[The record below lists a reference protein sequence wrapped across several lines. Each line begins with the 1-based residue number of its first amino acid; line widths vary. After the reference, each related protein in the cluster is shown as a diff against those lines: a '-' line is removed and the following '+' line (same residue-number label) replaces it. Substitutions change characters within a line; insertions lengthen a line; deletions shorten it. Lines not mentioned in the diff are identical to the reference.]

1 MGNDAI
7 KNAILKYLKEEKSL
21 EVGDVSHLKEEVDKV
36 KNFRNNLDDL
46 LLKTKINIINSSTHL
61 LIDKI
66 YKDEKEGVLKILENT
81 KDRIV
86 FYDFLDSLNDLLI
99 TYENYHKNYHE
110 ESPELL
116 GLKETFAL
124 NDHQLN
130 DLITEINLD
139 NK

>member
-99 TYENYHKNYHE
+99 TYENTY
-110 ESPELL
+110 SPKKSNTKVFFEKFELFRR
-116 GLKETFAL
+116 TF
-124 NDHQLN
+124 
-130 DLITEINLD
+130 
-139 NK
+139 K

>member
-66 YKDEKEGVLKILENT
+66 YKDETEGVLKILENT

-99 TYENYHKNYHE
+99 TY
-110 ESPELL
+110 
-116 GLKETFAL
+116 
-124 NDHQLN
+124 
-130 DLITEINLD
+130 
-139 NK
+139 